1 MKIDPKN
8 ILNKAEILQSTIVE
22 NRRYLHQIPEVHVNL
37 PKTRKFVMD
46 KLKEMGL
53 EPKELGDGVVVNIGN
68 PNKGKTILLRAD
80 MDALPIEEV
89 VDIEFKSKNK
99 AMHACGHDI
108 HTSSLLGAAKIL
120 KEMEAEIHGN
130 IKLMF
135 QPGEETLTG
144 AKQMIQAGVLED
156 PKVDAAMMIHVF
168 TGLEIEPGT
177 ILIPKSGAASMAP
190 DEFHINIQG
199 KGGHGAMPQESVDP
213 LNIAAHTHIALQ
225 ELISREI
232 KPGEKALCVVGKMAG
247 GEASNV
253 VPDTAKLVGCIR
265 TMDKDTREFLK
276 QRLVEVSQGVA
287 KTFRGEATVEYT
299 LECPS
304 VVNDKEMRELG
315 IKYSEELLGKENVK
329 PLSLVMDG
337 GMLNGSEDFAFL
349 SEKVPSFMS
358 MLSMGNPKDGYKY
371 FHHNPNTKFDESM
384 FYRGTAYYVY
394 YALKWLEENN
404 SL

>member
-1 MKIDPKN
+1 MVINSKDVLDRAFK
-8 ILNKAEILQSTIVE
+8 LQDEIVR
-22 NRRYLHQIPEVHVNL
+22 NRRYLHQIPEVHTDL
-37 PKTRKFVMD
+37 PKTRKFVID
-46 KLKEMGL
+46 KLKEMDL
-53 EPKELGDGVVVNIGN
+53 EPYELGDGIVVNIGN
-68 PNKGKTILLRAD
+68 KDIGKTILLRAD
-80 MDALPIEEV
+80 MDALPIEEEL
-89 VDIEFKSKNK
+89 DLGFKSKNK

-108 HTSSLLGAAKIL
+108 HTSSLLAAAKML
-120 KEMEAEIHGN
+120 KEKEASIPGN

-144 AKQMIQAGVLED
+144 AKQMIEAGVLKN

-168 TGLEIEPGT
+168 TGLEVKPGT
-177 ILIPKSGAASMAP
+177 ILIPKAGPASMAP
-190 DEFHINIQG
+190 DEFYINIQG

-232 KPGEKALCVVGKMAG
+232 KPSEKALCVVGKMSG

-253 VPDTAKLVGCIR
+253 VPDKAQLIGCIR
-265 TMDKDTREFLK
+265 TMNEDTREFMK
-276 QRLVEVSQGVA
+276 KRLIEISEYTA

-304 VVNDKEMRELG
+304 VINDEKMRRLG
-315 IKYSEELLGKENVK
+315 IEYAKDLLGEENVE
-329 PLSLVMDG
+329 SLGIVMDDD
-337 GMLNGSEDFAFL
+337 MLNGSEDFAFL
-349 SEKVPSFMS
+349 SERIPSFMC
-358 MLSMGNPKDGYKY
+358 MLSMGDSREGYKY
-371 FHHNPNTKFDESM
+371 FHHHPKTEFDESM

-404 SL
+404 